1 MKKIYLPREIFPLAS
16 VGAAGFMFLV
26 QCVVLLSGAI
36 IFQALPAPVE
46 MLWFFPSVLLIL
58 VYALAF
64 GILLSALNVYL
75 RDVQYV
81 TDVVM
86 MLAMWGS
93 PIVYSWTMVSE
104 AFKTLG
110 LPAWAL
116 EVYTNNP
123 ITLGVLGFRKAFWGA
138 GTPADYP
145 RRPPPADA
153 DRRNHRRGAAVHLAP
168 GIHPPA
174 GQFRAGDVM
183 VLSPQPGPVVV
194 RVEGVTKQ
202 FTVRKDNTLKERVVH
217 AGRRGRTHKQE
228 YVAVDGVDLE
238 IQAGTTVGL
247 LGPNGSGKSTLLKL
261 IGGIVS
267 PTEGRVMTRGRMA
280 ALLELGAGFHPD
292 LSGRENVYLNA
303 SIMGMTRAE
312 TTERFDDILD
322 FSGIGDF
329 IDTQVKFYS
338 SGMFV
343 RLAFAV
349 AVHTDPDVL
358 LVDEVLAVGDEAFQR
373 KCMERIAKFR
383 KEGRTIVLVSHSAA
397 QVQEL
402 CDRGIVLKDGKMV
415 FDGNVNEAVSALRD
429 VLEGRRVGEKP
440 PPEPVKPIEVT
451 RIEVLG

>member
-1 MKKIYLPREIFPLAS
+1 M
-16 VGAAGFMFLV
+16 
-26 QCVVLLSGAI
+26 VVS
-36 IFQALPAPVE
+36 
-46 MLWFFPSVLLIL
+46 PS
-58 VYALAF
+58 
-64 GILLSALNVYL
+64 
-75 RDVQYV
+75 
-81 TDVVM
+81 
-86 MLAMWGS
+86 
-93 PIVYSWTMVSE
+93 
-104 AFKTLG
+104 
-110 LPAWAL
+110 
-116 EVYTNNP
+116 
-123 ITLGVLGFRKAFWGA
+123 
-138 GTPADYP
+138 
-145 RRPPPADA
+145 
-153 DRRNHRRGAAVHLAP
+153 
-168 GIHPPA
+168 
-174 GQFRAGDVM
+174 
-183 VLSPQPGPVVV
+183 PGPVVV

-202 FTVRKDNTLKERVVH
+202 FIVRKDNTLKERVVH
-217 AGRRGRTHKQE
+217 AGRRGRVHKQE
-228 YVAVDGVDLE
+228 YTAVKNVNLE

-267 PTEGRVMTRGRMA
+267 PTTGKVLTRGRMA

-303 SIMGMTRAE
+303 SIMGMSRAE
-312 TTERFDDILD
+312 TTAKFDEILE

-373 KCMERIAKFR
+373 KCMARIARFR

-402 CDRGIVLKDGKMV
+402 CDRGVVLKDGVVV
-415 FDGNVNEAVSALRD
+415 FDGGVNDAVSALRD

-440 PPEPVKPIEVT
+440 PPEPEKPIEVRRVEILGDEERPLKQT
-451 RIEVLG
+451 RPGDQLTIRVHVEAREPMKRWAVGFSIDTPLGQMVLASNTERLGVTLPPIEAGANHMDFTIARAGFGAGQYFVNANVSEVIDIDTHVLWQGARFTVVDSTNNLGTIAARVSVGV

>member
-1 MKKIYLPREIFPLAS
+1 M
-16 VGAAGFMFLV
+16 
-26 QCVVLLSGAI
+26 VV
-36 IFQALPAPVE
+36 
-46 MLWFFPSVLLIL
+46 
-58 VYALAF
+58 
-64 GILLSALNVYL
+64 
-75 RDVQYV
+75 
-81 TDVVM
+81 
-86 MLAMWGS
+86 
-93 PIVYSWTMVSE
+93 
-104 AFKTLG
+104 
-110 LPAWAL
+110 
-116 EVYTNNP
+116 
-123 ITLGVLGFRKAFWGA
+123 
-138 GTPADYP
+138 
-145 RRPPPADA
+145 
-153 DRRNHRRGAAVHLAP
+153 
-168 GIHPPA
+168 
-174 GQFRAGDVM
+174 
-183 VLSPQPGPVVV
+183 SPQPGPVVV
-194 RVEGVTKQ
+194 RADGVTKQ
-202 FTVRKDNTLKERVVH
+202 FTVRKDNTLKERIVH
-217 AGRRGRTHKQE
+217 AGRRGRSHKQE

-238 IQAGTTVGL
+238 IHAGTTVGL

-267 PTEGRVMTRGRMA
+267 PTEGQILTRGRMA

-303 SIMGMTRAE
+303 SIMGMTRSE
-312 TTERFDDILD
+312 TTARFEEILE

-373 KCMERIAKFR
+373 KCMERIARFR
-383 KEGRTIVLVSHSAA
+383 KEGRTIILVSHSAA

-415 FDGNVNEAVSALRD
+415 FDGDVNEAVSALRD

-451 RIEVLG
+451 RIEVLGEDGKRIKNVQVGARMCIRVHVRAKQAMPTWATGFSIDTPMGQMVLASNTERLGIELPAIPVGDSSMDFIIESANFGAGQYFVNANVSEVIDIDTHVLMQGARFTMKGNSRNLGTVAASIVAS